1 MKKRSSPGPVLAHE
15 TASLAPKKVSDGSI
29 SEQLEPVVRFELGE
43 SEINVVGSIEISAD
57 VFTVWN
63 TLTNYR
69 EAPLYW
75 ANMISCRLVGEQ
87 KGTKFVQHVVKASDH
102 VTFKYTV
109 SLQEYKPFLIEW
121 QRYSGSL
128 ETIKGSWRLTP
139 SGNGTIA
146 TYKVHLDGG
155 PLLPSWLLSS
165 QIKGYLPLTLKSLK
179 NLIEKKQQ
187 DKAHDQIT
195 EASLP
200 RNSNYDAER
209 DDLGGNARK
218 YPEDT
223 SFRNR

>member
-15 TASLAPKKVSDGSI
+15 IASLAPKTGGDDSI
-29 SEQLEPVVRFELGE
+29 SKQPEPVVRFELGE
-43 SEINVVGSIEISAD
+43 SEINVVGSIEITAD

-63 TLTNYR
+63 TLTDYK

-75 ANMISCRLVGEQ
+75 TNMISCRLVGEQ

-128 ETIKGSWRLTP
+128 ETIKGSWQLTP
-139 SGNGTIA
+139 SGSGTIA
-146 TYKVHLDGG
+146 TYKVYLDGG

-165 QIKGYLPLTLKSLK
+165 QLKGYLPQTLKALK
-179 NLIEKKQQ
+179 ALIEKKQQ
-187 DKAHDQIT
+187 DKAHEQIT
-195 EASLP
+195 KASLLL
-200 RNSNYDAER
+200 NSNNDAEC
-209 DDLGGNARK
+209 DDMGGNARE
-218 YPEDT
+218 YSEDT
-223 SFRNR
+223 SLRNR